1 MNPYVT
7 NLNYLSHSPKFEK
20 LEEYAKKNEI
30 PIIQY
35 EALVLL
41 LAIIKMKHIKKILE
55 IGTAIGYSSLQMASM
70 SETIDIDTI
79 ERDEKMKD
87 LALENIKSFSLE
99 NQIHVHFSDALSI
112 DLSQLQSDYD
122 LIFIDAAKSQ
132 YEKFFHRFSPLLK
145 HDGIIVTDN
154 ILFHG
159 CVETMLEN
167 DKNLTK
173 NVRNMAKKIDKYN
186 QFLSNH
192 EIFETFYLNLGDG
205 LAITMRKQND

>member
-1 MNPYVT
+1 MNQYVT
-7 NLNYLSHSPKFEK
+7 NLNYLSHSPKFGK

-70 SETIDIDTI
+70 SKTIDIDTI

-132 YEKFFHRFSPLLK
+132 YEKFFHRFNPLLK